1 MNFLIS
7 QNESSA
13 QHVTIA
19 RYDMKNPIKIVNL
32 LICMDFHS
40 VKPTCWLSVI
50 NPQAP
55 AAVATDD
62 RTRITAKQLKKSVR
76 LNLHQGGIFKLKDS
90 QRQLTPLTVIF
101 FWALQHVQKH
111 SGPILHRA
119 YFYHNLD
126 NQKRYLT

>member
-1 MNFLIS
+1 MVCFLNRVIIYSSWLWNIGCNLKEGLQELWIFLIS

-62 RTRITAKQLKKSVR
+62 RTRITAKQLKNRS
-76 LNLHQGGIFKLKDS
+76 D
-90 QRQLTPLTVIF
+90 LTYIEAEF
-101 FWALQHVQKH
+101 FSWR
-111 SGPILHRA
+111 IRR
-119 YFYHNLD
+119 D
-126 NQKRYLT
+126 N

>member
-19 RYDMKNPIKIVNL
+19 WYDMKNPIKIVNL

-62 RTRITAKQLKKSVR
+62 RTRITAKQLKNRSDLIYIEAEFSSWR
-76 LNLHQGGIFKLKDS
+76 I
-90 QRQLTPLTVIF
+90 R
-101 FWALQHVQKH
+101 
-111 SGPILHRA
+111 R
-119 YFYHNLD
+119 D
-126 NQKRYLT
+126 N